1 MGAKPRSRQ
10 VVFVRPGSLLQDRY
24 QVNRVLGRSVDGSV
38 FLCED
43 LRIDGKWWAV
53 KQTVSAGDFDQQA
66 LYLATLHHPAL
77 PLIADHFQEDGHA
90 YLVVDYIDG
99 VELGLRVISQGPV
112 GVSQAFAWG
121 LEIADVLSLLASQS
135 TPLMLRNLSPREIL
149 ILADDTIR
157 LVNLNVSAL
166 ERKPRPGWQ
175 QGASGF
181 AAPEAWSGEADER
194 ADLFSLG
201 AILYF
206 SLTGYAPDYQQ
217 PECPDGLDERRWAVL
232 QSCLAHDPGQR
243 GTAEQL
249 RQALSMLG

>member
-1 MGAKPRSRQ
+1 M
-10 VVFVRPGSLLQDRY
+10 
-24 QVNRVLGRSVDGSV
+24 LGRTGDGSV

-53 KQTVSAGDFDQQA
+53 KQTVSAGDFERQA

-99 VELGLRVISQGPV
+99 VELGLRVVSQGPV
-112 GVSQAFAWG
+112 EVSQAFAWG
-121 LEIADVLSLLASQS
+121 LEIADVLALLANQP

-149 ILADDTIR
+149 IVSDGTIR

-166 ERKPRPGWQ
+166 ERKPRPGWE

-206 SLTGYAPDYQQ
+206 ALTGYAPDYAR
-217 PECPDGLDERRWAVL
+217 PERPDGLDDGRWAVL
-232 QSCLAHDPGQR
+232 ERCLDPDPERR
-243 GTAEQL
+243 GTADQL
-249 RQALSMLG
+249 RHDLTLLNRRAEAGPGVG